1 MVVCCSHLV
10 ISTVG
15 MFSTMYFT
23 NVNTLIVDLY
33 PGKAASATAAVNVG
47 RCLLGAVAVAVVQPM
62 IDAMGAGWTFTLGA
76 LLTLIVGLIC
86 QVLIYLYGEMWAARK
101 HS

>member
-1 MVVCCSHLV
+1 
-10 ISTVG
+10 

-47 RCLLGAVAVAVVQPM
+47 RCLLGAVAVAAVQPM
-62 IDAMGAGWTFTLGA
+62 IAAMGAGWTFTTGA
-76 LLTLIVGLIC
+76 LLTFFIGLAC
-86 QVLIYLYGEMWAARK
+86 QVLIYLYGEVWATRQRT
-101 HS
+101 